1 MRLLNYSISI
11 MKNLVFHLFGS
22 ISYVSGNPVD
32 NIAPLAN
39 SYSLKNLN
47 IENTPVS
54 DLTPI
59 ALLKNI
65 KVLNIGGTSV

>member
-32 NIAPLAN
+32 TLRLRHLIVAN
-39 SYSLKNLN
+39 LTQTTFLSNNLDKQKA
-47 IENTPVS
+47 EN
-54 DLTPI
+54 
-59 ALLKNI
+59 A
-65 KVLNIGGTSV
+65 